1 MFANSLSLLQLLP
14 HIIFSPKRLPLCFV
28 SFLLIL
34 YLFDFVVSFNKK
46 KKNQLC
52 FVCFCRLY

>member
-14 HIIFSPKRLPLCFV
+14 HIIFSPKILPLCFV

-34 YLFDFVVSFNKK
+34 YLFNFVVTFKK
-46 KKNQLC
+46 KT
-52 FVCFCRLY
+52 VVFCVLL